1 MRKTGLLGI
10 LLVCSLST
18 AIPVRAAA
26 EVPAP
31 LVTEVTLESEETP
44 DSGRNMEEIVSSETV
59 SETEAD
65 AGTQVSEPEVPVQED
80 GAELSA
86 DSASDPAHTDDPGQ
100 KDAPAPVEDAEQKD
114 DTAPV
119 ENAELKDDTAP
130 VENAELK
137 NDTAPVENAELKDDT
152 APIENAELKDN
163 SALSEDTPIS
173 DASAAEVVGEAVSSE
188 PVPVSDEPASI
199 TAAAENAVFS
209 VSSKAAASIAGEK
222 TLDRIHFITLN
233 GVYSA
238 SDAILIESNG
248 KYGLIDSSNPS
259 TASDDPNL
267 AFTRG
272 YLDAAANG
280 ETVVRYL
287 TDLDISHLEFVLAT
301 HNHSDHIGGMPDIAK
316 SGLVNNKTVYIYKD
330 YSAVTGQEDFHND
343 YYAEL
348 AVEAMSAKGATLLN
362 VLAPSQSALKALGAV
377 QKNVA
382 KKEDVGDHLE
392 FSFGDFLIRLFNLH
406 VASTVNENLNSIVTT
421 VQKGSSGAILMGD
434 MEMDEYMESRTVNA
448 IIRNDVTFR
457 ADVYKAGH
465 HGFSTSNS
473 YDTINALKPAN
484 CVVTTNS
491 LSKTPDSYT
500 LFNVF
505 VEKAGGK
512 VYRTSENGPAVIAE
526 FGDQGVT
533 MRRAAKNASTAAVPW
548 KAVISDGWRA
558 WYPNEDSYNR
568 TGLKWIYFR
577 SGSPLKGWFKD
588 GAKWYLTDDNYNPMS
603 GWINSKDKWYFLSK
617 GGAMQTGWVQDD
629 GKWYYM
635 NSSGV
640 MQTGWINVGG
650 KWYLLGSDGAML
662 TGRQIVSGKTYFFN
676 DNGVMQTG
684 WYKYGSN
691 WYFMG
696 RGGVMQTGWIQ
707 DGGKWYLLGSDGAM
721 LKGKQVSGGRT
732 YFFSDGGVMQTGW
745 YKYGD
750 NWYFLSSSGVMQT
763 GWITISGKWFLLS
776 SNGEMLTGWQ
786 PYNNKVYFFSSGG
799 VMQTGWV
806 SSNGRWY
813 FLDSK
818 GAMQTGWITAGG
830 KWYLLG
836 SDGAMLTGW
845 QPYKGKV
852 YFFSGSGVMQ
862 TGWTSSNGKWYFLDS
877 KGAMQ
882 TGWITVGGKWYLL
895 GSDGA
900 MLTGR
905 QPYNGKVY
913 FFSGGGVMQTG
924 WYKYGNKWYYL
935 ESNGAMASD
944 KWVGNFYLKSNGEMA
959 VNEWIGKYYVGADG
973 KWIKGYTAT
982 ASIQ

>member
-1 MRKTGLLGI
+1 MKKPCLLGI
-10 LLVCSLST
+10 LLICSLAT
-18 AIPVRAAA
+18 AIPVRAAV

-65 AGTQVSEPEVPVQED
+65 AGTQVSEPKVPVQED

-173 DASAAEVVGEAVSSE
+173 DASAAEVVDETISE
-188 PVPVSDEPASI
+188 ESVPVTGEQPSIDE
-199 TAAAENAVFS
+199 AAENAVFS
-209 VSSKAAASIAGEK
+209 ISSKAAASIAGEK

-301 HNHSDHIGGMPDIAK
+301 HSHSDHIGGMPDIAK

-330 YSAVTGQEDFHND
+330 YSAVTGQEVFHND
-343 YYAEL
+343 YYADL

-421 VQKGSSGAILMGD
+421 VQKGSSGAGAILMGD
-434 MEMDEYMESRTVNA
+434 MEMDEYMESRTVDA

-457 ADVYKAGH
+457 ADVY
-465 HGFSTSNS
+465 S
-473 YDTINALKPAN
+473 
-484 CVVTTNS
+484 
-491 LSKTPDSYT
+491 
-500 LFNVF
+500 
-505 VEKAGGK
+505 
-512 VYRTSENGPAVIAE
+512 
-526 FGDQGVT
+526 
-533 MRRAAKNASTAAVPW
+533 
-548 KAVISDGWRA
+548 
-558 WYPNEDSYNR
+558 
-568 TGLKWIYFR
+568 
-577 SGSPLKGWFKD
+577 
-588 GAKWYLTDDNYNPMS
+588 
-603 GWINSKDKWYFLSK
+603 
-617 GGAMQTGWVQDD
+617 
-629 GKWYYM
+629 
-635 NSSGV
+635 
-640 MQTGWINVGG
+640 
-650 KWYLLGSDGAML
+650 
-662 TGRQIVSGKTYFFN
+662 
-676 DNGVMQTG
+676 
-684 WYKYGSN
+684 
-691 WYFMG
+691 
-696 RGGVMQTGWIQ
+696 
-707 DGGKWYLLGSDGAM
+707 
-721 LKGKQVSGGRT
+721 
-732 YFFSDGGVMQTGW
+732 
-745 YKYGD
+745 
-750 NWYFLSSSGVMQT
+750 
-763 GWITISGKWFLLS
+763 
-776 SNGEMLTGWQ
+776 
-786 PYNNKVYFFSSGG
+786 
-799 VMQTGWV
+799 
-806 SSNGRWY
+806 
-813 FLDSK
+813 
-818 GAMQTGWITAGG
+818 
-830 KWYLLG
+830 
-836 SDGAMLTGW
+836 
-845 QPYKGKV
+845 
-852 YFFSGSGVMQ
+852 
-862 TGWTSSNGKWYFLDS
+862 
-877 KGAMQ
+877 
-882 TGWITVGGKWYLL
+882 
-895 GSDGA
+895 
-900 MLTGR
+900 
-905 QPYNGKVY
+905 
-913 FFSGGGVMQTG
+913 
-924 WYKYGNKWYYL
+924 
-935 ESNGAMASD
+935 
-944 KWVGNFYLKSNGEMA
+944 
-959 VNEWIGKYYVGADG
+959 
-973 KWIKGYTAT
+973 
-982 ASIQ
+982 